1 MNLVNGSQ
9 TEAIEKMCNIFYKIY
24 DEDLELFRVV
34 RTKWERDDLLSKY
47 KNFTY
52 KTEKRYILKE
62 EYEEAPF

>member
-1 MNLVNGSQ
+1 
-9 TEAIEKMCNIFYKIY
+9 MCNIFYKIY

-47 KNFTY
+47 KHFTY

-62 EYEEAPF
+62 EFEEAPF

>member
-1 MNLVNGSQ
+1 M
-9 TEAIEKMCNIFYKIY
+9 EAIEKMCNIFYKIY

-34 RTKWERDDLLSKY
+34 RTKWERDNILSKY